1 MIDRW
6 LEIHR
11 HLLAGDYDDWWPGH
25 ADIRTGD
32 PAYKDRFEPTPT
44 FGRPVWDGSSF
55 DGTLLVN
62 ANFGMGDTIQFYRF
76 MPLVRA
82 RVGRVILRCDE
93 DFRSLFRDTEV
104 APSRDPLPEFDQ
116 IIHMMAL
123 PKVLGVKKADIAGK
137 PYLSPQP
144 CYPPGYVADMAS
156 TIKAMR
162 SSKIGLCWRGNP
174 FNPRDR
180 IRSMPESARDRFLQA
195 IDSGIKFFSLN
206 KIGPVPPTCWNMKP
220 YMSDWDETARL
231 LEQMD
236 LVVSVDTAVAHLAG
250 AMGVP
255 TWVIVPTED
264 PDWRWGVDGDRTLW
278 YDSMRLF
285 RNTGSWDDVV
295 DAVAREMISGT
306 F

>member
-180 IRSMPESARDRFLQA
+180 IRSMPESARDRFTGHRFGDQVLQFEQDRSSSA
-195 IDSGIKFFSLN
+195 DVLEHEA
-206 KIGPVPPTCWNMKP
+206 VH
-220 YMSDWDETARL
+220 ERL
-231 LEQMD
+231 GRD
-236 LVVSVDTAVAHLAG
+236 RSAAG
-250 AMGVP
+250 ADGSGRFGGHRRRTPRRRDGRADVGHCADRRSGLA
-255 TWVIVPTED
+255 VGCGRR
-264 PDWRWGVDGDRTLW
+264 PDALV
-278 YDSMRLF
+278 
-285 RNTGSWDDVV
+285 
-295 DAVAREMISGT
+295 
-306 F
+306 